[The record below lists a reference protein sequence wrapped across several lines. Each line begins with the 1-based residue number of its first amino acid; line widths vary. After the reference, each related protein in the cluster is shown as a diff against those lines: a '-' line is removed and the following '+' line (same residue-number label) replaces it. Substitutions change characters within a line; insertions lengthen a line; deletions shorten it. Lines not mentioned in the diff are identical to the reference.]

1 MDQERSEIPISALAD
16 PTDMFPAAARGD
28 AWRQSEP
35 GSEMARRLELGAVSD
50 RSDQS
55 RRGQW
60 PHARRGRETLALLA
74 GLVLGE
80 DLPLHRVE
88 LHGQCVEV
96 IEQGRE
102 SCARFV
108 REDALARL
116 LHAAPELA
124 DGWMPLGATS
134 PNSPSSP
141 RAELTAAVRCR
152 TRSDRTR

>member
-1 MDQERSEIPISALAD
+1 MP
-16 PTDMFPAAARGD
+16 
-28 AWRQSEP
+28 
-35 GSEMARRLELGAVSD
+35 
-50 RSDQS
+50 
-55 RRGQW
+55 
-60 PHARRGRETLALLA
+60 
-74 GLVLGE
+74 GE

-124 DGWMPLGATS
+124 DALDALGRHE
-134 PNSPSSP
+134 PEL
-141 RAELTAAVRCR
+141 AEQPARQLTAAVRCR
-152 TRSDRTR
+152 TRSDERGEAPAAPGSPSS